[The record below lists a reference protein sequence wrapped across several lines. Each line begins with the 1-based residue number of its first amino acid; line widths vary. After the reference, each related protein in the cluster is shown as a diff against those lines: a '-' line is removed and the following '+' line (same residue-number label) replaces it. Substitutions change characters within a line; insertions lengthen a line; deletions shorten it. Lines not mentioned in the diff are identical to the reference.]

1 MIRMVLALFVFA
13 VLLCAW
19 IVVDPFADDGAT
31 SERQAALPAAEPAE
45 PGGLQPETEA
55 EVARAVQE
63 ALPAQPVMREI
74 TRVFAEPTIRVDDST
89 LSETTA
95 GVLAGLGFETR
106 SPVELAPE
114 DPMAQM
120 TVGALSDI
128 RAVTGIA
135 PAEAEPSPLQA
146 LIIQA
151 LNEGQTD
158 DAIDAAVNAAAQ
170 AGDVAVPDVL
180 VTSDGRV
187 DTSVLLA
194 NIVAEARVAAGE
206 ARIVE
211 PVATIGGDGVEV
223 RVVQRAD
230 DTEQYRFYTVNAGDS
245 LGAISIKFYGDA
257 RYYDVI
263 FEANRAI
270 LSSPDRIRSGQR
282 LVIPELG

>member
-1 MIRMVLALFVFA
+1 M
-13 VLLCAW
+13 
-19 IVVDPFADDGAT
+19 
-31 SERQAALPAAEPAE
+31 
-45 PGGLQPETEA
+45 
-55 EVARAVQE
+55 
-63 ALPAQPVMREI
+63 
-74 TRVFAEPTIRVDDST
+74 
-89 LSETTA
+89 
-95 GVLAGLGFETR
+95 
-106 SPVELAPE
+106 
-114 DPMAQM
+114 
-120 TVGALSDI
+120 
-128 RAVTGIA
+128 
-135 PAEAEPSPLQA
+135 
-146 LIIQA
+146 
-151 LNEGQTD
+151 D